1 MKYLLFTIAIL
12 ISGAVFSQ
20 NENEKLAA
28 HYFAE
33 KEYQKAADV
42 YQGLVKKEIGSF
54 YLYDNYLICLF
65 ELKDFKTAEKLVKKK
80 MKTFPKL
87 FSYKVDEGYI
97 QEKKGEQ
104 NKADN
109 IYKNLIKDIAPEEER
124 IGDLAKAFEKRF
136 KNDYALKAYER
147 GRKVL
152 EDRGAFTME
161 IATLYLQLNQMDKV
175 FDEYLYLLEE
185 NEGYLKEIKSQVS
198 SFSTSNDFALLQ
210 NKLVERISKNS
221 SSLALNDL
229 LMWTFIQQK
238 NWESA
243 FIQTRAIDKRLKE
256 DGERMLDMAEIY
268 KSNYEYKWASKA
280 YKYIVEKGEKSYFYE
295 DAKVGLLDNRF
306 RQMVQE
312 GYLPEEELNAL
323 EKDFIE
329 YIGDNIYTPRSISI
343 QRKLAKLYAY
353 YKKDTKSA
361 IEILEK
367 TTSITSINQRVKAE
381 AKLELADIYLISG
394 DVWEPALLYS
404 QVEKDFVEEALGQE
418 AKFKNARLAYF
429 RGEFEWAQTQLE
441 VLKAATTQLISNNA
455 IQLSLF
461 IQDNM
466 GMDSTEQPM
475 ILYSQAELLIF
486 QNNFEEAEQELEA
499 ISILFPNHTL
509 EDEIL
514 FALGKMSEKQRK
526 WEEAI
531 AYYSKV
537 VENHSQDIL
546 ADNALFRIGDIY
558 QFKLKNSAKAN
569 EYYEKLILDYNSSMF
584 VVEARKRYRSIK
596 NMSKEERFIK
606 GIE

>member
-1 MKYLLFTIAIL
+1 MKYLLLTISLLASTL
-12 ISGAVFSQ
+12 AFAQ
-20 NENEKLAA
+20 NEEEALAA

-42 YQGLVKKEIGSF
+42 YQGLVKKDFGSF

-65 ELKDFKTAEKLVKKK
+65 ELDDFKTAEKLIKKK
-80 MKTFPKL
+80 IKTFPKQ

-97 QEKKGEQ
+97 QENKGE
-104 NKADN
+104 NAKAEK
-109 IYKNLIKDIAPEEER
+109 IYANLIKDIVPDYQR

-136 KNDYALKAYER
+136 KTNYALKTYER
-147 GRKVL
+147 GRKVMG
-152 EDRGAFTME
+152 DKRAFTLE
-161 IATLYLQLNQMDKV
+161 LATLYLQLNQMDKV
-175 FDEYLYLLEE
+175 FDEYLDLLEE
-185 NEGYLKEIKSQVS
+185 NEGYIKEIKTQVS
-198 SFSTSNDFALLQ
+198 SFSTTNDFAILQ
-210 NKLVERISKNS
+210 EKLIARISKNS

-229 LMWTFIQQK
+229 LMWTFVQQK

-256 DGERMLDMAEIY
+256 DGEPMLDMAAIY
-268 KSNYEYKWASKA
+268 KSNFEYKWAAKA
-280 YKYIVEKGEKSYFYE
+280 YEYIVEKGGKSIYYE
-295 DAKVGLLDNRF
+295 DARVGLLDNRF
-306 RQMVQE
+306 RQLVQE
-312 GYLPEEELNAL
+312 GFLPPLELDAL

-329 YIGDNIYTPRSISI
+329 YIGDNIYTPRSVSI
-343 QRKLAKLYAY
+343 QRKLATLYAY
-353 YKKDTKSA
+353 YKNDTKSA
-361 IEILEK
+361 IDILER
-367 TTSITSINQRVKAE
+367 TNSISILNQRIKAE
-381 AKLELADIYLISG
+381 TKLQLADIYLISG

-404 QVEKDFVEEALGQE
+404 QVEKDFAEEALGQE

-455 IQLSLF
+455 IKLSLF

-475 ILYSQAELLIF
+475 VLYSQAELLIF
-486 QNNFEEAEQELEA
+486 QNKFEEAQEDLEA
-499 ISILFPNHTL
+499 ISILYPNHTL

-526 WEEAI
+526 WQEAI
-531 AYYSKV
+531 AFYSKI

-546 ADNALFRIGDIY
+546 ADNALYRLGDIY
-558 QFKLKNSAKAN
+558 QFKLKNTAKAN

-584 VVEARKRYRSIK
+584 VVEARKRYREIK
-596 NMSKEERFIK
+596 NNVTP
-606 GIE
+606 